1 MCRSLQGLCTERC
14 RCDTDFQK
22 LCSQYRELSSWKLC
36 NRQGIQLVRY
46 DRFDPQAGKDMCDR
60 ILCPLKESIRRYGNE
75 CHDVQ
80 RHA

>member
-1 MCRSLQGLCTERC
+1 MCRSQQGLCTERC

-46 DRFDPQAGKDMCDR
+46 DRFDPQAGKDTCDR
-60 ILCPLKESIRRYGNE
+60 ILCPLKESIRRYCNE